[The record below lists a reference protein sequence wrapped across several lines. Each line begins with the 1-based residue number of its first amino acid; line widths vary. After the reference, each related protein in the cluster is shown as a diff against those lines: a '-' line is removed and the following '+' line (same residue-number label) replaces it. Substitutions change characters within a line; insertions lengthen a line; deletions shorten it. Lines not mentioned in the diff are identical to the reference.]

1 VPALFLNALKLI
13 FLLLLFLFL
22 WQVARSIRGH
32 IGTGA
37 GTKTMKSAS
46 ALVIVKSETL
56 AGQRFTIGTP
66 AVVGRSDDADIVLD
80 DSYASD
86 FHFRIGQQDGKIVLS
101 DLGSTNGTYV
111 NGRRVT
117 VPTTLTKGDSVQIG
131 KTIFEV
137 R

>member
-1 VPALFLNALKLI
+1 MPALFLNALKVI

-32 IGTGA
+32 LGPGTGSRTTRA
-37 GTKTMKSAS
+37 AS
-46 ALVIVKSETL
+46 ALVIVKSDTM
-56 AGQRFTIGTP
+56 AGQRFSLGVP
-66 AVVGRSDDADIVLD
+66 AVAGRSTEADIILD

-86 FHFRIGQQDGKIVLS
+86 FHFRIGQQEGKIVLS

-111 NGRRVT
+111 NGRRIT
-117 VPTTLTKGDSVQIG
+117 APATLTRGDSVQVG

>member
-1 VPALFLNALKLI
+1 MPALFLNALKLI

-32 IGTGA
+32 IGTGG
-37 GTKTMKSAS
+37 GTKTIKSAS

-56 AGQRFTIGTP
+56 AGQRFAIGTP
-66 AVVGRSDDADIVLD
+66 VVVGRSDDADIVLD

-86 FHFRIGQQDGKIVLS
+86 FHFRIGQQEGKIVLS

-117 VPTTLTKGDSVQIG
+117 VPTSLSKGDSVQIG

>member
-1 VPALFLNALKLI
+1 VPALFLNALKVI

-32 IGTGA
+32 IGSGTGSRTIRA
-37 GTKTMKSAS
+37 AS
-46 ALVIVKSETL
+46 ALVIVKSDTL
-56 AGQRFTIGTP
+56 AGQRFSLGAP
-66 AVVGRSDDADIVLD
+66 AVVGRSPEADIILD

-86 FHFRIGQQDGKIVLS
+86 FHFRIGQQEGKIVLS

-111 NGRRVT
+111 NGRRIT
-117 VPTTLTKGDSVQIG
+117 TPATLTKGDSVQVG

>member
-32 IGTGA
+32 IGSGS
-37 GTKTMKSAS
+37 GSKTMKTAS
-46 ALVIVKSETL
+46 TLVIVKSETL
-56 AGQRFTIGTP
+56 AGQRFAIGTP
-66 AVVGRSDDADIVLD
+66 AVVGRSEDADIVLD

-117 VPTTLTKGDSVQIG
+117 VPTSLAKGDSVQIG

>member
-32 IGTGA
+32 IGTGG
-37 GTKTMKSAS
+37 GTKTIKSAS

-56 AGQRFTIGTP
+56 AGQRFAIGTP
-66 AVVGRSDDADIVLD
+66 VVVGRSDDADIVLD

-86 FHFRIGQQDGKIVLS
+86 FHFRIGQQEGKIVLS

-117 VPTTLTKGDSVQIG
+117 VPTSLSKGDSVQIG

>member
-1 VPALFLNALKLI
+1 MPALFLNLLKLA
-13 FLLLLFLFL
+13 FLLLLFVFL

-32 IGTGA
+32 LGGA
-37 GTKTMKSAS
+37 PAEKRRKRAS
-46 ALVIVKSETL
+46 ELIVVKSETL
-56 AGQRFTIGTP
+56 AGQRFAIGTP
-66 AVVGRSDDADIVLD
+66 TVVGRSSDADIVID

-86 FHFRIGQQDGKIVLS
+86 FHLRIGQQDGKMVLS
-101 DLGSTNGTYV
+101 DLGSTNGTYL

-117 VPTTLTKGDSVQIG
+117 APIAVARGDSVQVG